1 MLRRSRTVILSFSL
15 AILGAVPALSAEPGG
30 LNIVGSVAGADGPW
44 DYAAVDSETHRLFV
58 ARGDGVMVVD
68 LLSGAVTPTLVPGK
82 RVHGVLPLPDGVA
95 VSTNGETGDVTLFKM
110 SDGAILAQFPAGK
123 KPDSVVR
130 DAKSGL
136 VAVMNGDDG
145 SVTLIDVAGKV
156 VAGSIAVGGK
166 LEFAAAAGEGRV
178 FVNVEDK
185 NELAELDI
193 PDRRVVRRIPLPG
206 CDSPTGLAFDA
217 KTHVLV
223 SACGN
228 GVAVAVSAVEG
239 EVFAT
244 LPIGKGPDAVMFDA
258 KTRRF
263 LIPCGRDGV
272 LTVIGE
278 AEDGSLKVVETAST
292 AKGARTGAV
301 DPDTGKV
308 YLPTA
313 EFEAAKTGER
323 PAAKPGSFHILVLDR
338 N

>member
-1 MLRRSRTVILSFSL
+1 MLRRAHTVILSFSFAVL
-15 AILGAVPALSAEPGG
+15 VVMPTLGAAPGG
-30 LNIVGSVAGADGPW
+30 LKIIGRVAGADGPW
-44 DYAAVDSETHRLFV
+44 DYATVDSEAHRLYV
-58 ARGDGVMVVD
+58 ARGDGVMSVN
-68 LLSGAVTPTLVPGK
+68 LLSGAVTPTLVPGI
-82 RVHGVLPLPDGVA
+82 RVHGVLPLPGGLA
-95 VSTNGETGDVTLFKM
+95 VSTNGGTDDVTLFKT

-123 KPDSVVR
+123 KPDALVR

-145 SVTLIDVAGKV
+145 SVTLIDVDAKV

-178 FVNVEDK
+178 FVNVEDN

-206 CDSPTGLAFDA
+206 CDSPTGLALDA

-239 EVFAT
+239 KVLAT
-244 LPIGKGPDAVMFDA
+244 VPIGKGPDAVIFDA
-258 KTRRF
+258 KFRRF

-292 AKGARTGAV
+292 AKGARTGAL

-313 EFEAAKTGER
+313 EFDTAKTGER
-323 PAAKPGSFHILVLDR
+323 PAAKPGSFHILVLGR